1 MSHQNPTDKE
11 LIELA
16 AKAAGHEGK
25 WQRNTDFIEE
35 CYYFEIPYNNQGVMT
50 GFEWNPLREAGDALR
65 LAVKLQLEIR
75 PGPGAVSVSNVC
87 YGDPLSFVWSMEMQ
101 GKAKLAEATQSR
113 QIQIEQARSEREAA
127 VLRAEAIAIVGKAAK
142 DFPEYRLQEFLGAF
156 AEALKEGNINQIMY
170 VPTEA
175 NIPITEATR
184 IRQAGVE

>member
-1 MSHQNPTDKE
+1 M
-11 LIELA
+11 
-16 AKAAGHEGK
+16 
-25 WQRNTDFIEE
+25 IEE
-35 CYYFEIPYNNQGVMT
+35 LTGKVISIIVGVVIFVMVLIFALMVGYRYY
-50 GFEWNPLREAGDALR
+50 
-65 LAVKLQLEIR
+65 
-75 PGPGAVSVSNVC
+75 S
-87 YGDPLSFVWSMEMQ
+87 VWSMEMQ

-127 VLRAEAIAIVGKAAK
+127 ALRAEAIAIVGKAAK